1 MNFNAAALDQPAP
14 APVFP
19 GPLDVVVATE
29 RRQSHEVLR
38 RRHDGQ
44 PASIN
49 SSAELL
55 HATLNVRRP
64 RLGCG
69 HSNIP
74 SQSVHGSAARSI
86 R

>member
-1 MNFNAAALDQPAP
+1 
-14 APVFP
+14 
-19 GPLDVVVATE
+19 
-29 RRQSHEVLR
+29 VLR